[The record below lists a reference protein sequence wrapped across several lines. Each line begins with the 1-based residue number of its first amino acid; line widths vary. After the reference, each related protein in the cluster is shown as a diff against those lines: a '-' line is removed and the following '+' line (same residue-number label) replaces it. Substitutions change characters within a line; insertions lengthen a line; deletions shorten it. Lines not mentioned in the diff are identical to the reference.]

1 MSDLDSKDNQFAAER
16 AFKLCKYKAEVAAYT
31 VWEKADSLAEKDLKV
46 LQPWYEKFPIRKGP
60 GSRSSG
66 VFVHAGAD
74 TMDEAAGGAGEG
86 GGAPM
91 PDGVNLAV
99 DFE

>member
-1 MSDLDSKDNQFAAER
+1 LSDLDSKDNQFAAER
-16 AFKLCKYKAEVAAYT
+16 ALGKYKAEVASYT
-31 VWEKADSLAEKDLKV
+31 FWQNTGVLEEKVLKV
-46 LQPWYEKFPIRKGP
+46 LQPWYEKFPVRKGP

-66 VFVHAGAD
+66 LFVHAGAD

-86 GGAPM
+86 GSAPM

>member
-1 MSDLDSKDNQFAAER
+1 M
-16 AFKLCKYKAEVAAYT
+16 
-31 VWEKADSLAEKDLKV
+31 
-46 LQPWYEKFPIRKGP
+46 RKGT

-66 VFVHAGAD
+66 LFVHAGAD
-74 TMDEAAGGAGEG
+74 NMDEAAGGAGEG

-91 PDGVNLAV
+91 PDGVNLAE